1 MRILQLKRGLI
12 IEGNDYDG
20 MCFERVMRAMT
31 RFNRIRLGGIVAI

>member
-20 MCFERVMRAMT
+20 MCFGTSYACDDEV
-31 RFNRIRLGGIVAI
+31 